1 MKKKILIVIESLS
14 GGGAEKVLTTLI
26 KHIDKALFDVTVCTI
41 VDTGKYVDEVK
52 SEVRYKPVVQ
62 NPNRIMS
69 VWRKLG
75 YVLKYKFVYR
85 WLPMCLV
92 YRLFIPK
99 GCDVEVAFCEGFVTK
114 MLAKSNNKKA
124 KKIAW
129 VHIDLKYN
137 PWSQKQG
144 IYKSVEEEIAS
155 YNEFDNIITVSK
167 TVESSFKEVYGQE
180 GKVST
185 IYNPIDVAD
194 IKIKGQESITEFDK
208 GVLNLVTVGRFVP
221 QKGYD
226 ILLRVVKQ
234 LKENGFKFKLRIL
247 GEGEL
252 YEQLFT
258 YIKENSLHDYVE
270 LIGFKKN
277 PYPYIAKSDLFVCSS
292 RSEGYSLVIAEAL
305 VLGIPVISTYCSGP
319 NELLED
325 GKYGMLVK
333 NSEDGSCLYEGLRL
347 LITDNEQLTGY
358 RKRAAERGNHF
369 SLAKIMSEI
378 ENLFD

>member
-1 MKKKILIVIESLS
+1 MRKKILIVIESLS

-26 KHIDKALFDVTVCTI
+26 KHIDKTLFDVTVCTI

-52 SEVRYKPVVQ
+52 SDVRYKPMIQ
-62 NPNRIMS
+62 NSDRMS
-69 VWRKLG
+69 VWGKLG
-75 YVLKYKFVYR
+75 YALKYKLVYR
-85 WLPMCLV
+85 WLPACLV

-137 PWSQKQG
+137 PWPQKQG
-144 IYKSVEEEIAS
+144 IYKSIEEETAS

-167 TVESSFKEVYGQE
+167 TVENSFKEVYGQE
-180 GKVST
+180 NKVST
-185 IYNPIDVAD
+185 IYNPIDVDD
-194 IKIKGQESITEFDK
+194 IKIRGQEGIAEFDK
-208 GVLNLVTVGRFVP
+208 GVLNLVTVGRLVP

-226 ILLRVVKQ
+226 ILLRVVKH
-234 LKENGFKFKLRIL
+234 LKEDGFNFKLRIL

-252 YEQLFT
+252 YGQLFA
-258 YIKENSLHDYVE
+258 YIEENSLQDYVE
-270 LIGFKKN
+270 LVGFKKN
-277 PYPYIAKSDLFVCSS
+277 PYPYIANSDLFVCSS

-305 VLGIPVISTYCSGP
+305 VLGVPVISTYCSGP
-319 NELLED
+319 NELLEN
-325 GKYGMLVK
+325 GKYGMLVN

-347 LITDNEQLTGY
+347 LMIDNEQLMRY
-358 RKRAAERGNHF
+358 RRRSVERGNYF
-369 SLAKIMSEI
+369 SLIKIMSEI
-378 ENLFD
+378 ENLFG